1 MNKKSVSG
9 NFDSFG
15 QKSMSKEQFAI
26 FSRFIQSNLGIR
38 MPNAKKN
45 MLESRLNKRLRALGI
60 QSFKNYEKYL
70 FSSQGMEE
78 EIPQLID
85 VVTTNTTCFFREENH
100 FNLLSEEIL
109 PKWWEETPGEKK
121 IFNVWSAGCSTGEE
135 AYTLAI
141 VLNEFAQK
149 NIGFEYS
156 ILGTD
161 ISNEVVQTA
170 RRAIYPVE
178 KVEEFSD
185 RLKRKYLMK
194 SKDKKANK
202 VRIVP
207 EIRAQVNFK
216 VLNFLEDFEIN
227 KTMHVIFCRNVIIY
241 FEKAVQ
247 EKIIRKLCDQLCGGG
262 YLFIGHSETL
272 TGLNLPLQLEKP
284 TVYKKQTST

>member
-1 MNKKSVSG
+1 MNKKSASR
-9 NFDSFG
+9 NSEPLG
-15 QKSMSKEQFAI
+15 QKSLSEAQFQT

-38 MPNAKKN
+38 MPSAKKT
-45 MLESRLNKRLRALGI
+45 MLESRLNKRLRALGLS
-60 QSFKNYEKYL
+60 SFKDYENYL
-70 FSSQGMEE
+70 FSSRGMEE
-78 EIPQLID
+78 EIPHLID
-85 VVTTNTTCFFREENH
+85 VVTTNTTYFFREKNH
-100 FNLLSEEIL
+100 FDLLRDEIL
-109 PKWWEETPGEKK
+109 PKWWESDPGADRV
-121 IFNVWSAGCSTGEE
+121 FNIWSAGCSTGEE

-247 EKIIRKLCDQLCGGG
+247 EKIIQKLCDQLCSGG